1 MACVTKLPDPE
12 KSISEASALQRAAA
26 LDEYGEDVASYSK
39 RLDEKPAD
47 CATLCNRAF
56 CYVKLGKFEDARRDA
71 EACIAADE
79 TFARGHTRL
88 AQALERSDRP
98 AALRACRRALALD
111 RDDAMALKLLTTLDL
126 DVAAGLRVKKR
137 LADAV
142 EDRRD
147 AVRGALSKGEAAPF
161 CKKWAKLDEKS
172 RKQLVE
178 RMLTRAFNEIKGCF
192 QEAFCPAQGD
202 VCETAD
208 DLPKT
213 KQVEVMRELLAVYAV
228 CTADLTHDDVLRL
241 SAPRRVPVDTRDPS
255 KEDDDDIDEDGEP
268 AMLRVIRDAAR
279 GKEVEVQG
287 CGPVMRR
294 LMELYRFR
302 PFAGHPR
309 QADLSLGLIEAQRST
324 LCLVVAHM
332 LLGGDGLPTLS
343 IPTKAFLDEEG
354 LAELEKEMNPPAP
367 VKDVVAKKKGAAK
380 PPAPPKAE
388 EEDLD
393 AVEAGTDGHI
403 VTPVD
408 DGGPGDGWAQ
418 AEAAEP
424 VEKPLTKDA
433 DELAEFEKWAAGDE
447 GAFDPNQFK
456 DAPPT
461 NDEDYSDDDEF
472 YEEEDARRRVGP
484 ARKGADPTAPAA
496 TRRPNRLSTSAAD
509 ADEAFRVAAAIA
521 EQRNHSDDSSDG
533 ETVSDSEASQ

>member
-79 TFARGHTRL
+79 SFARGHTRL

-255 KEDDDDIDEDGEP
+255 KEDDDDVDEDGEP

-302 PFAGHPR
+302 PFEGHPR

>member
-26 LDEYGEDVASYSK
+26 LEEYGEDVASYSK

-79 TFARGHTRL
+79 SFARGHTRL

-213 KQVEVMRELLAVYAV
+213 KQVEV
-228 CTADLTHDDVLRL
+228 
-241 SAPRRVPVDTRDPS
+241 
-255 KEDDDDIDEDGEP
+255 G
-268 AMLRVIRDAAR
+268 
-279 GKEVEVQG
+279 VEIKI
-287 CGPVMRR
+287 
-294 LMELYRFR
+294 Y
-302 PFAGHPR
+302 
-309 QADLSLGLIEAQRST
+309 
-324 LCLVVAHM
+324 
-332 LLGGDGLPTLS
+332 
-343 IPTKAFLDEEG
+343 
-354 LAELEKEMNPPAP
+354 
-367 VKDVVAKKKGAAK
+367 
-380 PPAPPKAE
+380 
-388 EEDLD
+388 
-393 AVEAGTDGHI
+393 
-403 VTPVD
+403 
-408 DGGPGDGWAQ
+408 
-418 AEAAEP
+418 
-424 VEKPLTKDA
+424 
-433 DELAEFEKWAAGDE
+433 
-447 GAFDPNQFK
+447 GAFALNHRVVLHAIGATP
-456 DAPPT
+456 
-461 NDEDYSDDDEF
+461 
-472 YEEEDARRRVGP
+472 ARRRGD
-484 ARKGADPTAPAA
+484 AGAPPLDGASMAEHPTHCLMSTQVP
-496 TRRPNRLSTSAAD
+496 RSSTSKMRPGRRSCRARM
-509 ADEAFRVAAAIA
+509 RVLLY
-521 EQRNHSDDSSDG
+521 Q
-533 ETVSDSEASQ
+533 

>member
-1 MACVTKLPDPE
+1 
-12 KSISEASALQRAAA
+12 
-26 LDEYGEDVASYSK
+26 
-39 RLDEKPAD
+39 
-47 CATLCNRAF
+47 
-56 CYVKLGKFEDARRDA
+56 
-71 EACIAADE
+71 
-79 TFARGHTRL
+79 
-88 AQALERSDRP
+88 
-98 AALRACRRALALD
+98 
-111 RDDAMALKLLTTLDL
+111 
-126 DVAAGLRVKKR
+126 
-137 LADAV
+137 
-142 EDRRD
+142 
-147 AVRGALSKGEAAPF
+147 
-161 CKKWAKLDEKS
+161 
-172 RKQLVE
+172 
-178 RMLTRAFNEIKGCF
+178 MLTRAFNEIKGCF

-241 SAPRRVPVDTRDPS
+241 NAPRRVPVDTRDPS

-279 GKEVEVQG
+279 GKEIEIQG

-309 QADLSLGLIEAQRST
+309 EADLSLGLIESQRST
-324 LCLVVAHM
+324 LCLVMAHM

-380 PPAPPKAE
+380 PPAPPKAA

-461 NDEDYSDDDEF
+461 RDEDYSDDDEF

-509 ADEAFRVAAAIA
+509 ADDAFRVAAAIA
-521 EQRNHSDDSSDG
+521 EQRNHSDSSDG

>member
-26 LDEYGEDVASYSK
+26 LEEYSEDVASYSK

-79 TFARGHTRL
+79 SFARGHTRL

-268 AMLRVIRDAAR
+268 AMLRVIRDASR

-302 PFAGHPR
+302 PFEGHPR
-309 QADLSLGLIEAQRST
+309 QADLSLGLIESQRST

-367 VKDVVAKKKGAAK
+367 VKDVVAKKAK

-496 TRRPNRLSTSAAD
+496 TRRPNQFDRPSTSAA
-509 ADEAFRVAAAIA
+509 AESFWVAAAIA

>member
-12 KSISEASALQRAAA
+12 KIVSEASALQRAAA

-147 AVRGALSKGEAAPF
+147 AVRGALAKGEAAPF

-172 RKQLVE
+172 RKQLIE

-279 GKEVEVQG
+279 GKEIEIQG

-302 PFAGHPR
+302 PFEGHPR

-367 VKDVVAKKKGAAK
+367 VKDVVAKKAK

-418 AEAAEP
+418 AEASEP

-496 TRRPNRLSTSAAD
+496 TRRPNQFDRSSTNAVEES
-509 ADEAFRVAAAIA
+509 FRVAAAIA